1 MSSLKDF
8 FSQIFFDDETQE
20 NVKKEPENNYFEL
33 KKISATEFVEKIQQN
48 PNSNLKN
55 FVENNVAFSDH
66 LEKEYIKE
74 QVIKNEEIVRKVNE
88 QLKKEREKIEKQVYS
103 ENKFNPMNEKF
114 NSVIQQYQNKWI
126 YTQGTESYILKGD
139 GTKTAFSYKN
149 PSQWRGDCND
159 FALEFIKQA
168 SRDEKTGV
176 TKEMFKYYQSYRDG
190 TARDCAKNGAW
201 GAAGLYYGAEKL
213 NKSHPNGKILE
224 GKEVVASN
232 LEAGDIICHAPLS
245 KNGIE
250 RVKDRYGQIGH
261 IAVVVELNGKKYVQE
276 FASSAKDFRQVELNQ
291 YLAEKKTSGYNLK
304 ATSLFPDAKD
314 NYEKNLEIL
323 VEQRIDKQRE
333 KLLAQYG
340 YDKNVE
346 MAKNNL
352 ETEQD
357 IYKNLHKQIGEENKQ
372 NNENIETQQV
382 RNVDLSKI
390 MPSV

>member
-8 FSQIFFDDETQE
+8 FSKIFFDDETQK
-20 NVKKEPENNYFEL
+20 NVEEKPENNYFEL

-55 FVENNVAFSDH
+55 FVENSVAFSDH

-74 QVIKNEEIVRKVNE
+74 QIIKNEEILKQVNK
-88 QLKKEREKIEKQVYS
+88 QLEKEREEIEKKVYS
-103 ENKFNPMNEKF
+103 ENKFNPMSERF
-114 NSVIQQYQNKWI
+114 NNIIQQNYKKWI

-168 SRDEKTGV
+168 SKDEKTCV
-176 TKEMFKYYQSYRDG
+176 TPEMFKYYQEYRDG
-190 TARDCAKNGAW
+190 TAKDCAKNGAW
-201 GAAGLYYGAEKL
+201 GAAGIFFGAVKL
-213 NKSHPNGKILE
+213 NENHPNGKILV
-224 GKEVVASN
+224 GKEVTAKN
-232 LEAGDIICHAPLS
+232 LKAGDIICHAPLS

-250 RVKDRYGQIGH
+250 RVKDRYEQIGH
-261 IAVVVELNGKKYVQE
+261 IAVIVELNGKKYVQE
-276 FASSAKDFRQVELNQ
+276 FASSNKDFRQVELNQ
-291 YLAEKKTSGYNLK
+291 YLAEKRAAGYNLK
-304 ATSLFPDAKD
+304 ATSLFPDAKA
-314 NYEKNLEIL
+314 NYEKKLEIL
-323 VEQRIDKQRE
+323 VEQRIDKHRE

-346 MAKNNL
+346 MTKNNL
-352 ETEQD
+352 GMESD
-357 IYKNLHKQIGEENKQ
+357 MYKKLHKQANEENKQ
-372 NNENIETQQV
+372 DNNEIQQI